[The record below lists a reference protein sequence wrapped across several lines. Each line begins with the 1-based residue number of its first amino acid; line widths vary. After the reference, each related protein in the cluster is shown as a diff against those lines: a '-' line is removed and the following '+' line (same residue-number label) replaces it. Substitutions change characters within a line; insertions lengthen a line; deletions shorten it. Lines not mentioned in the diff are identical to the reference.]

1 MKRVLVA
8 LATTATL
15 AAGAVAVV
23 VGFGLFSGSDDSIET
38 DKPRPPQIV
47 ITRLTD

>member
-15 AAGAVAVV
+15 AASAVAVA
-23 VGFGLFSGSDDSIET
+23 VGLGLFSGADDSIVT

-47 ITRLTD
+47 ITR